1 MPTILVVDDSALARD
16 AVAKLF
22 EYEGFK
28 VLRAGH
34 GRDAWAMMYQ
44 HTPDLVLL
52 DLMMPEMDGVT
63 LLHMIRDSVRW
74 RDLPVIVLTGAT
86 DQNMLIKRACELK
99 IQDLIPKSSFG
110 FDDLLARV
118 NPPPRASTE
127 PSGYAAGSSRG
138 FFPRF
143 SPPTQTSKLPPKEL
157 RIMKYRKLGATD
169 VKVSEISFGCWTMG
183 GLNWV
188 NGSPNGWANVN
199 EDDITAGIKSAI
211 DACVNHFDNADVYG
225 NGRAERMLTRVF
237 QKLGVKTNDF
247 VIATKIGHF
256 PGTAD
261 HAYEPAHIRHQCE
274 QSLINLKRDY
284 IDLYYLHH
292 GDFGPDAQYLH
303 GAADTLDRLT
313 KEGKIRLKGQ
323 SAYSEADFERAV
335 PIVKPVVLQ
344 SWAHA
349 LDDHFIKPGSRVDQL
364 MQKWN
369 INFVAFSPLAQARL
383 LDKFDP
389 KNPPQFEPGDH
400 RLGNKSF
407 GPEEIAKLKPRLEKL
422 KKRFGSTTEDLASMA
437 LNYLLAFPR
446 VACVIP
452 GFRND
457 RQARCNLQASGRSI
471 TGEDVKFI
479 QETLAG

>member
-1 MPTILVVDDSALARD
+1 MNYRTL
-16 AVAKLF
+16 
-22 EYEGFK
+22 
-28 VLRAGH
+28 GH
-34 GRDAWAMMYQ
+34 
-44 HTPDLVLL
+44 
-52 DLMMPEMDGVT
+52 
-63 LLHMIRDSVRW
+63 S
-74 RDLPVIVLTGAT
+74 
-86 DQNMLIKRACELK
+86 
-99 IQDLIPKSSFG
+99 
-110 FDDLLARV
+110 
-118 NPPPRASTE
+118 
-127 PSGYAAGSSRG
+127 
-138 FFPRF
+138 
-143 SPPTQTSKLPPKEL
+143 
-157 RIMKYRKLGATD
+157 D

-188 NGSPNGWANVN
+188 NGSPNGWADPN
-199 EDDITAGIKSAI
+199 EDEITAGIKSAI
-211 DACVNHFDNADVYG
+211 DAGVNHFDNADVYG

-237 QKLGVKTNDF
+237 EKLGVKSKDF
-247 VIATKIGHF
+247 IIATKIGHF
-256 PGTAD
+256 PGTAG

-274 QSLINLKRDY
+274 QSLINLKRDV

-292 GDFGPDAQYLH
+292 GDFGPNAQYLQ
-303 GAADTLDRLT
+303 GAADTLDRLV

-335 PIVKPVVLQ
+335 PIVKPVCLQ

-407 GPEEIAKLKPRLEKL
+407 QSEEINKLKPKLEKL

-437 LNYLLAFPR
+437 LNYLLSFPK

-457 RQARCNLQASGRSI
+457 RQAKCNVQAAGRNLSAD
-471 TGEDVKFI
+471 DVKFV
-479 QETLAG
+479 QETLAS